1 MTQAK
6 TEHKCRVIN
15 DLLLDL
21 ENEGSIPFTRS
32 IQHPEMILRGL
43 KQRLCCQKILLG
55 SFTRPTS
62 NQDCEVVKGMDPF
75 QRWLTKWL
83 TK

>member
-21 ENEGSIPFTRS
+21 ENDGSIPSPAPFS
-32 IQHPEMILRGL
+32 ILR
-43 KQRLCCQKILLG
+43 
-55 SFTRPTS
+55 
-62 NQDCEVVKGMDPF
+62 
-75 QRWLTKWL
+75 
-83 TK
+83 

>member
-32 IQHPEMILRGL
+32 IQHP
-43 KQRLCCQKILLG
+43 
-55 SFTRPTS
+55 T
-62 NQDCEVVKGMDPF
+62 
-75 QRWLTKWL
+75 
-83 TK
+83 

>member
-32 IQHPEMILRGL
+32 IPTLTPIYPNRNKLFRFLRSREREKVAKPDEG
-43 KQRLCCQKILLG
+43 RLG
-55 SFTRPTS
+55 GNNSTARFY
-62 NQDCEVVKGMDPF
+62 
-75 QRWLTKWL
+75 
-83 TK
+83 

>member
-32 IQHPEMILRGL
+32 IQH
-43 KQRLCCQKILLG
+43 QRLAL
-55 SFTRPTS
+55 
-62 NQDCEVVKGMDPF
+62 V
-75 QRWLTKWL
+75 
-83 TK
+83 